1 MKKSIWT
8 SDFIVEGPNSI
19 LVKKTGHR
27 IRLDFHLIQDIFTWF
42 TFFFFAQIWR
52 IQRALTGHKRPKIAF
67 APDQPRP
74 WYLIWPVLHV
84 AGARIVK
91 NVEEADIV
99 MQFDDS
105 TETSIPTA
113 LAHSPNAK
121 TVNFECTDISKS
133 RVAEA
138 FEIAAGYGLGVDP
151 ETYNG
156 MIVDKSE
163 INAAHDGRI
172 VAGPFPKEEGRAY
185 QRLVD
190 NEIPGGLVEDLRTC
204 TVNGEPAIV
213 FIKRRPLSRRFHN
226 YNTEVFIKKPQD
238 VFSADELDVI
248 RAFSMEIKLDWGGV
262 DVLRDAKDG
271 RIYIVDANKTD
282 MGPPVALPLGE
293 KLRATRRLARA
304 FADEFA
310 P

>member
-1 MKKSIWT
+1 MKKTIWT
-8 SDFIVEGPNSI
+8 SDFIVEGPNSV

-27 IRLDFHLIQDIFTWF
+27 IRLDFHLLHDIFTWF
-42 TFFFFAQIWR
+42 TFFFFAQAWR
-52 IQRALTGHKRPKIAF
+52 LQRALSGHKRPKIAF

-91 NVEEADIV
+91 SIEEADIV

-105 TETSIPTA
+105 TESSAP
-113 LAHSPNAK
+113 LSLQCSENAK
-121 TVNFECTDISKS
+121 TVNFHCTDISKS
-133 RVAEA
+133 RVSEA
-138 FEIAAGYGLGVDP
+138 FEKVAGYGLGVNP
-151 ETYNG
+151 ETYSG

-172 VAGPFPKEEGRAY
+172 IAGPLPREEGRAY
-185 QRLVD
+185 QKLID

-204 TVNGEPAIV
+204 TVGGEPTVV
-213 FIKRRPLSRRFHN
+213 FIKRRPISKRFLN
-226 YNTEVFIKKPQD
+226 ENTEVFIKNAQE
-238 VFSADELDVI
+238 VFSSDELDVI
-248 RAFSMEIKLDWGGV
+248 RAFTKEINLDWGGV

-282 MGPPVALPLGE
+282 MGPPVALPLGQ

-304 FADEFA
+304 FAEQFA